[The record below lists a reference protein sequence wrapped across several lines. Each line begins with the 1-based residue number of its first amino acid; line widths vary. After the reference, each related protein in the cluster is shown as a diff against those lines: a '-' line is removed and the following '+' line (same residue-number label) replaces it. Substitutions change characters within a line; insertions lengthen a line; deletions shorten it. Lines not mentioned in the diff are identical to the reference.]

1 MSEQVER
8 LITGVMTIALGIVG
22 VAFIFALVTKG
33 SNTANVAGALSGGFA
48 CALKA
53 AMGGGNTCG
62 PSTVASVIRG
72 GPSSTGTANSS
83 VNFGCTTVDGVQY
96 CP

>member
-33 SNTANVAGALSGGFA
+33 SNTANVAGALSVRVEGCDGRRQYVRA
-48 CALKA
+48 
-53 AMGGGNTCG
+53 
-62 PSTVASVIRG
+62 VYRG
-72 GPSSTGTANSS
+72 IGYKRRA
-83 VNFGCTTVDGVQY
+83 VQHGHG
-96 CP
+96 